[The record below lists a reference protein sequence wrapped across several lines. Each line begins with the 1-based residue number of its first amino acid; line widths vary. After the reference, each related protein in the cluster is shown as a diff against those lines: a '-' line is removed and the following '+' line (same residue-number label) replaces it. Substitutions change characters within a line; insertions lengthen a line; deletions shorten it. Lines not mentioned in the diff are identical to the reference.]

1 MFILT
6 QFSFAY
12 NPAFYFNMGKKLW
25 RHRSFSSTCY
35 SVIIGNI
42 LITIIIF
49 ARYHLLV
56 ASNSTFMTDFYV
68 LSYNSDLSNLNE
80 HYYYLISPTSVIWQ
94 INANCS
100 SFHSLNMLYFHIR
113 PERLKLICWVYYQI
127 FLKVTLKQVP
137 FPSFSYPHMYVLLL
151 NLIAIILVSF
161 FKK

>member
-68 LSYNSDLSNLNE
+68 LRCNSDLSNLNE
-80 HYYYLISPTSVIWQ
+80 HYYYLISPASVIWQ

-100 SFHSLNMLYFHIR
+100 PFHSLNVLFSHQARTVQTNLLGLLSNFPKNYFKAGTIR
-113 PERLKLICWVYYQI
+113 LL
-127 FLKVTLKQVP
+127 FL
-137 FPSFSYPHMYVLLL
+137 SPHVFTAVEFNSNYFG
-151 NLIAIILVSF
+151 ILF
-161 FKK
+161 